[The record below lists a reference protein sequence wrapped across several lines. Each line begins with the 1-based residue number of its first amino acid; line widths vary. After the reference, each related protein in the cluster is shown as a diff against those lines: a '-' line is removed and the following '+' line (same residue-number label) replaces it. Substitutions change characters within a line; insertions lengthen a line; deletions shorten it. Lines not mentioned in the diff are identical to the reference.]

1 MLNKI
6 SPQSPLELALR
17 ADDAGVERK
26 EMGKEGL
33 GERHVTTVSF
43 KKTRTKTTAHHSSQ
57 K

>member
-43 KKTRTKTTAHHSSQ
+43 KKTRTKTTAHHSS
-57 K
+57 